1 MKIEIGRDTLFDAL
15 NAVVGVVERRQ
26 TLPILANVYVDA
38 DEESLT
44 LIATDLELQLTSRV
58 PVTVVQPGRVTVP
71 ARKLFE
77 ICRGLP
83 EGANIVMTI
92 DEQRATI
99 SSAGSRFVLS
109 TLPADEFPT
118 LETESDHQEL
128 RLAQRDL
135 LRLIDKT
142 HFAMAAQDVRYY
154 LNGLCLHL
162 SDTCLR
168 AVATDG
174 HRLALSECTL
184 PERFEDRQVLVP
196 RKGVQELQRLLDDS
210 DAEIVLRLSG
220 NQVALDLG
228 STGFVCK
235 LIDGRFPEYQRVIP
249 DADGMQLQGN
259 RERVR
264 QALARAAIL
273 ANEKFRGVRLQLSE
287 NELRLQTHNPEHEE
301 AEEVVE
307 VQFDGTPLEIG
318 FNVSYLLEALGA
330 MEGESFMLTL
340 KAADASGL
348 LTDPEDPETRYVV
361 MPMRL

>member
-1 MKIEIGRDTLFDAL
+1 MKIEIPRDTLFEAL
-15 NAVVGVVERRQ
+15 SAIIGVVERRQ
-26 TLPILANVYVDA
+26 TLPILGNVLVTA
-38 DEESLT
+38 DEDVLSL
-44 LIATDLELQLTSRV
+44 LATDLELQLSCAV
-58 PVTVVQPGRVTVP
+58 PVTVVQPGRITLP
-71 ARKLFE
+71 ARKMFD

-83 EGANIVMTI
+83 EGAQITLEI
-92 DEQRATI
+92 TEGRAVL
-99 SSAGSRFVLS
+99 SSSGSRFTLS
-109 TLPADEFPT
+109 TLPADEFPR
-118 LETESDHQEL
+118 LDIESDGDPLTLKQ
-128 RLAQRDL
+128 QDL
-135 LRLIDKT
+135 LRLLEKT

-162 SDTCLR
+162 FDRQLR

-174 HRLALSECTL
+174 HRLALSECAL
-184 PERFEDRQVLVP
+184 DERFEDRQVLVP

-210 DAEIVLRLSG
+210 EATVELKLSAH
-220 NQVALDLG
+220 QIALEVG
-228 STGFVCK
+228 SIAFVCK

-249 DADGMQLQGN
+249 DADGMQLSGD

-273 ANEKFRGVRLQLSE
+273 ANEKFRGVRLQLAE

-307 VQFDGTPLEIG
+307 VHYDGTPLEIG
-318 FNVSYLLEALGA
+318 FNVTYLLDALGA
-330 MEGESFMLTL
+330 MDGEAFRLNL

-348 LTDPEDPETRYVV
+348 LTDPSDDHTRYVV

>member
-1 MKIEIGRDTLFDAL
+1 MKIEIARDSLFDAL

-26 TLPILANVYVDA
+26 TLPILGNVLLRA
-38 DEESLT
+38 DEDSLT
-44 LIATDLELQLTSRV
+44 LVATDLELQLTSRV
-58 PVTVVQPGRVTVP
+58 PVTVVQPGAITVP
-71 ARKLFE
+71 ARKLYD

-83 EGANIVMTI
+83 EGASVALQVEDARAVM
-92 DEQRATI
+92 
-99 SSAGSRFVLS
+99 SSAGSRFILS
-109 TLPADEFPT
+109 TLPAEEFPA
-118 LETESDHQEL
+118 LETESEHQTV

-162 SDTCLR
+162 SDTRLK

-174 HRLALSECTL
+174 HRLALSECDL

-196 RKGVQELQRLLDDS
+196 RKGIQELQRLLDDS
-210 DAEIVLRLSG
+210 ETEVALMLSG
-220 NQVALDLG
+220 SQLALELG
-228 STGFVCK
+228 STAFVCK

-249 DADGMQLQGN
+249 DPEGMYLRAD

-273 ANEKFRGVRLQLSE
+273 ANEKFRGVRLQISE

-307 VQFDGTPLEIG
+307 VSYDGTALEIG
-318 FNVSYLLEALGA
+318 FNVTYLLEALGA
-330 MEGESFMLTL
+330 MDGESFCLTL
-340 KAADASGL
+340 KASDASGL
-348 LTDPEDPETRYVV
+348 LTEPDDPDTRYVV

>member
-1 MKIEIGRDTLFDAL
+1 MKIEITRDSLFDGL
-15 NAVVGVVERRQ
+15 NAVIGVVERRQ
-26 TLPILANVYVDA
+26 TLPILGNVLLRA

-44 LIATDLELQLTSRV
+44 LQATDLELQLTSRL
-58 PVTVVQPGRVTVP
+58 PITVVQPGGITVP
-71 ARKLFE
+71 ARKLYD

-83 EGANIVMTI
+83 EGANVSFQVE
-92 DEQRATI
+92 DGRAVL

-109 TLPADEFPT
+109 TLPADEFPA
-118 LETESDHQEL
+118 LESESEHEAL

-135 LRLIDKT
+135 LRLIEKT

-162 SDTCLR
+162 LDQRLK

-174 HRLALSECTL
+174 HRLALSECDL
-184 PERFEDRQVLVP
+184 SERFEDRQVLVP

-210 DAEIVLRLSG
+210 EAEVSLKLSG
-220 NQVALDLG
+220 SQIALELG
-228 STGFVCK
+228 GTSFVCK

-249 DADGMQLQGN
+249 ESDGMHMHAD

-264 QALARAAIL
+264 LALARAAIL
-273 ANEKFRGVRLQLSE
+273 ANEKFRGVRLQLAE

-307 VQFDGTPLEIG
+307 VDYQGSPLEIG

-330 MEGESFMLTL
+330 MDGERFCLTV
-340 KAADASGL
+340 KASDASGL
-348 LTDPEDPETRYVV
+348 LTEPDDADTRYVV

>member
-1 MKIEIGRDTLFDAL
+1 MKIEIARDSLFDAL

-26 TLPILANVYVDA
+26 TLPILGNVLLRA

-44 LIATDLELQLTSRV
+44 LVATDLELQLTSRV
-58 PVTVVQPGRVTVP
+58 PVTVIQPGAVSVP
-71 ARKLFE
+71 ARKLFD

-83 EGANIVMTI
+83 EGAAVTLQVE
-92 DEQRATI
+92 DARATLV
-99 SSAGSRFVLS
+99 SAGSRFVLS
-109 TLPADEFPT
+109 TLPAEEFPG
-118 LETESDHQEL
+118 LEAEGGQQTL
-128 RLAQRDL
+128 RLPQNRL
-135 LRLIDKT
+135 LRLIEKT

-162 SDTCLR
+162 ADTRLK

-174 HRLALSECTL
+174 HRLAISECDL

-196 RKGVQELQRLLDDS
+196 RKGIQELQRLLDDT
-210 DAEIVLRLSG
+210 DAEVSLMLSG
-220 NQVALDLG
+220 SQLALELG
-228 STGFVCK
+228 STSFVCK

-249 DADGMQLQGN
+249 EAEGMHMSAD

-264 QALARAAIL
+264 QALTRAAIL
-273 ANEKFRGVRLQLSE
+273 ANEKFRGVRLQIDN

-307 VQFDGTPLEIG
+307 VDFQGSALEIG
-318 FNVSYLLEALGA
+318 FNVTYLVEALSA
-330 MEGESFMLTL
+330 MEGDTFSLTL
-340 KAADASGL
+340 KASDASGL
-348 LTDPEDPETRYVV
+348 LTEPDDADTRYVV

>member
-1 MKIEIGRDTLFDAL
+1 MKIEIARDSLFDAL

-26 TLPILANVYVDA
+26 TLPILGNVLLRA
-38 DEESLT
+38 DEDSLT
-44 LIATDLELQLTSRV
+44 LVATDLELQLTSRV
-58 PVTVVQPGRVTVP
+58 PVTVVQPGSITVP
-71 ARKLFE
+71 ARKLYD

-83 EGANIVMTI
+83 EGAAVALQVDDARAVM
-92 DEQRATI
+92 
-99 SSAGSRFVLS
+99 SSAGSRFILS
-109 TLPADEFPT
+109 TLPAEEFPA
-118 LETESDHQEL
+118 LETESEHQTV
-128 RLAQRDL
+128 RLPQRDL

-162 SDTCLR
+162 SDSRLK

-174 HRLALSECTL
+174 HRLALSECDL

-196 RKGVQELQRLLDDS
+196 RKGIQELQRLLDDS
-210 DAEIVLRLSG
+210 ESE
-220 NQVALDLG
+220 VALMLSASQLALELG
-228 STGFVCK
+228 NTAFVCK

-249 DADGMQLQGN
+249 DSDGMHLRAD

-273 ANEKFRGVRLQLSE
+273 ANEKFRGVRLQISE

-307 VQFDGTPLEIG
+307 VSYEGTPLEIG
-318 FNVSYLLEALGA
+318 FNVTYLLDALGA
-330 MEGESFMLTL
+330 MDGESFCLTL
-340 KAADASGL
+340 KASDASGL
-348 LTDPEDPETRYVV
+348 LTEPEDADTRYVV